1 MSSWTTTVPIA
12 VATSFVTTATLALTV
27 GPRLEARNR
36 RIQAAHIARDKF
48 SENVLV
54 VLSACARLQAIQIPS
69 DAAPAVRDAL
79 REERRR
85 CREQLDE
92 ATAWLADHL
101 HAYALGYVGALGL
114 REMLVD
120 YAAVTRFIFISQRR
134 EEDKLSM
141 IEELTGHIQNIFF
154 ARLSIRVRQLN
165 VSRRQLRTRLDSFRD
180 TQ

>member
-1 MSSWTTTVPIA
+1 MSSWPTTVPVA

-36 RIQAAHIARDKF
+36 RIQAAHISRDKF

-54 VLSACARLQAIQIPS
+54 ILSSCARLQAIQIPS
-69 DAAPAVRDAL
+69 EATPAVRDAL

-85 CREQLDE
+85 CHEQLDE

-114 REMLVD
+114 RKMLID
-120 YAAVTRFIFISQRR
+120 YAAVTRFIFISPRQ
-134 EEDKLSM
+134 EADKLQL
-141 IEELTGHIQNIFF
+141 IEELTGYVQDIFF
-154 ARLSIRVRQLN
+154 ARLSARVRQLN
-165 VSRRQLRTRLDSFRD
+165 DARRQLRTRLDTFRE
-180 TQ
+180 